1 MRKPKPIGPLSSLTP
16 EQKQTLR
23 QLYADLTYEQIQA
36 RIALPPPD
44 GFSIQVSVWQLRR
57 YYYRLELDKPPD
69 VPVDAEPVTGQT
81 ISEIIDQAALG
92 QTHFTPAAIH
102 LLEKRAFELAI
113 AGAEFA
119 EISTLLGIVLKS
131 RDTTTRERMA
141 EVQKQKLALKTG
153 ISKKISTS

>member
-36 RIALPPPD
+36 RIALP
-44 GFSIQVSVWQLRR
+44 LRR

>member
-1 MRKPKPIGPLSSLTP
+1 MRKPKPIGPLSGLTP

-57 YYYRLELDKPPD
+57 YYYRLGLDQPPEA
-69 VPVDAEPVTGQT
+69 PASEPQARQT

-102 LLEKRAFELAI
+102 LLEKRAFELAL
-113 AGAEFA
+113 AGAEPA

-141 EVQKQKLALKTG
+141 EVQKQKLVLKTRF
-153 ISKKISTS
+153 STQQRRPN